1 MFNVSRED
9 ITHIIVVV
17 VAVVF
22 VIFKK
27 LQNVAVINNSI
38 FVSYQINSTVY
49 KMNVIQKSSTRSQSI
64 DL

>member
-9 ITHIIVVV
+9 ITHIIVVVV

-27 LQNVAVINNSI
+27 LQNVAVINNYQYLLVTKSI
-38 FVSYQINSTVY
+38 AQYTKWMLFKNQVLGLNQ
-49 KMNVIQKSSTRSQSI
+49 
-64 DL
+64 

>member
-27 LQNVAVINNSI
+27 LQNVAVINNYQYLLVTKSI
-38 FVSYQINSTVY
+38 AQYT
-49 KMNVIQKSSTRSQSI
+49 K
-64 DL
+64 